1 MEKVEKSLKL
11 YYSIS
16 EVAELLDVNPSL
28 LRFWE
33 KEFPQIAP
41 KTGSRGVRQY
51 RKEDMETIQLI
62 YHLVKERGMTLPGAR
77 QKLKDNKE
85 ATTRNFEIINRL
97 KDIRKELLSMKKEL
111 DGVSSGE
118 QPLR

>member
-1 MEKVEKSLKL
+1 MADSDKNMKL
-11 YYSIS
+11 YYSIT
-16 EVAELLDVNPSL
+16 EVADMFGVNPSL

-51 RKEDMETIQLI
+51 RKEDVEAVRLV
-62 YHLVKERGMTLPGAR
+62 YHLVKEKGMTLPGAR

-85 ATTRNFEIINRL
+85 TTVRNFEIINRL
-97 KDIRKELLSMKKEL
+97 REVKEELLAIKKEL
-111 DGVSSGE
+111 DE
-118 QPLR
+118 R